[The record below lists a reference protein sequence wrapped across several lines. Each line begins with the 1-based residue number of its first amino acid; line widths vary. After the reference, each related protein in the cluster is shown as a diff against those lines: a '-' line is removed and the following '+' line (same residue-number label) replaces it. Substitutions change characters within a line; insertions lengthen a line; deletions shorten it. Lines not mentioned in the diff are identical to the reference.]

1 MESADY
7 LLCAAAALVA
17 ALICFAS
24 PVFGWIWRGDWTW
37 PGWTIGSLLHRGRG
51 GNGLQAPAAG
61 AWLAALPEPE
71 PVDPMARYNIGWVF
85 LALALVLL
93 AAAGLDVASLD

>member
-24 PVFGWIWRGDWTW
+24 PVHGWIWRGDWTW

-51 GNGLQAPAAG
+51 RAGLRPHAAG
-61 AWLAALPEPE
+61 PWLGTLPEPE
-71 PVDPMARYNIGWVF
+71 PLDPMARYSIGWVF
-85 LALALVLL
+85 LALALILL
-93 AAAGLDVASLD
+93 AAAGLDGASLD